1 MSSIRT
7 IGFIGYGAMASLMGR
22 NLIQAGHDVVAYTPS
37 GRSNGAE
44 ADVPMLASPRLVAE
58 KSDAIILCVPNDEA
72 ENRTLH
78 GEDGLLAGLRHSQLV
93 LDTST
98 VSPEQ
103 ADHLAALLKERGVAV
118 LDTPMSGSTP
128 EAEKGALIML
138 VGGPEDTVE
147 RARPILDCIG
157 RITIHAGPA
166 GSAARLKLVVNGIMG
181 GTLNIIAEGIAYG
194 LASGVERDVL
204 FDALQELAV
213 ISPHHKRKIGMGQER
228 NFPSQFPTRLM
239 SKDMGLLLEAGRRC
253 GVPMH
258 GMAAASQNLAF
269 SSRHHADD
277 DYSALIAQME
287 QNIANR

>member
-1 MSSIRT
+1 MSIKT
-7 IGFIGYGAMASLMGR
+7 IGFIGYGAMASLMGK
-22 NLIQAGHDVVAYTPS
+22 NLSQAGFSIVAYTPS
-37 GRSNGAE
+37 GKSNGAQ

-72 ENRTLH
+72 ENKALH
-78 GEDGLLAGLRHSQLV
+78 GPDGLLAGVRAGQLV

-103 ADHLAALLKERGVAV
+103 ADHLAALLKEQDVDVMDA
-118 LDTPMSGSTP
+118 PMSGSTP

-138 VGGPEDTVE
+138 AGGPETVLE

-194 LASGVERDVL
+194 LASGVERNVL

-213 ISPHHKRKIGMGQER
+213 ISPHHKRKIGMGKAGD
-228 NFPSQFPTRLM
+228 FPSQFPTRLM
-239 SKDMGLLLEAGRRC
+239 SKDMGLLLDAGRRC
-253 GVPMH
+253 GVPLH

-269 SSRHHADD
+269 SNRHHADD

-287 QNIANR
+287 KSIANR

>member
-1 MSSIRT
+1 MSIKT

-22 NLIQAGHDVVAYTPS
+22 NLVRAGYDVIAHTPS

-58 KSDAIILCVPNDEA
+58 RSDAIIICVPNDEA
-72 ENRTLH
+72 ENTALH
-78 GEDGLLAGLRHSQLV
+78 GPDGLLAGLRSGQLV

-103 ADHLAALLKERGVAV
+103 ADHLAALLGERNVAV
-118 LDTPMSGSTP
+118 LDARMSGSTP

-138 VGGPEDTVE
+138 VGGPEETVTL
-147 RARPILDCIG
+147 ARPILDHIG

-166 GSAARLKLVVNGIMG
+166 GSATRLKLVVNGIMG

-194 LASGVERDVL
+194 LAAGVERSVL

-213 ISPHHKRKIGMGQER
+213 ISPHHKRKIGMGKAGH
-228 NFPSQFPTRLM
+228 FPSQFPTRLM
-239 SKDMGLLLEAGRRC
+239 SKDMGLLMEAARRC

-258 GMAAASQNLAF
+258 GMAAASQNLAA
-269 SSRHHADD
+269 SNRNHADD
-277 DYSALIAQME
+277 DYSALIARME
-287 QNIANR
+287 REAANR

>member
-1 MSSIRT
+1 MSIKT
-7 IGFIGYGAMASLMGR
+7 IGFIGFGAMASLMGK
-22 NLIQAGHDVVAYTPS
+22 NLSQAGFEIVAYTPS
-37 GRSNGAE
+37 GKSNGAQ
-44 ADVPMLASPRLVAE
+44 ATVPMLSSPRLVAE
-58 KSDAIILCVPNDEA
+58 KSDAIIICVPNDDA
-72 ENRTLH
+72 ENRALH
-78 GEDGLLAGLRHSQLV
+78 GQDGLLAGLRAGQLV

-103 ADHLAALLKERGVAV
+103 ADHLAALLKERDVAV
-118 LDTPMSGSTP
+118 MDTPMSGSTP

-138 VGGPEDTVE
+138 AGGSADSLE

-194 LASGVERDVL
+194 LASGVDRHVL

-213 ISPHHKRKIGMGQER
+213 ISPHHKRKIGMGEKR
-228 NFPSQFPTRLM
+228 HFPSQFPTRLM
-239 SKDMGLLLEAGRRC
+239 SKDMGLLMEAGRKC

-258 GMAAASQNLAF
+258 GMAAASQNLVA
-269 SSRHHADD
+269 SNRHHADE
-277 DYSALIAQME
+277 DYAALIAHME
-287 QNIANR
+287 KTAANQ